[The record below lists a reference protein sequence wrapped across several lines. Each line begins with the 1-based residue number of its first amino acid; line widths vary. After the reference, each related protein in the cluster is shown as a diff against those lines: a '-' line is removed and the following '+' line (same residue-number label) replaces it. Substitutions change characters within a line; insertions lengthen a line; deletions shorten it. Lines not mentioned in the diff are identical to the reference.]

1 MNKNLISK
9 VFVISLNHIAFNIM
23 MRFTES
29 LAGSGSYIAQSLK
42 KWLRL
47 GIGEQY
53 GVIKLICITFIMD
66 SFLKGIL

>member
-1 MNKNLISK
+1 
-9 VFVISLNHIAFNIM
+9 M